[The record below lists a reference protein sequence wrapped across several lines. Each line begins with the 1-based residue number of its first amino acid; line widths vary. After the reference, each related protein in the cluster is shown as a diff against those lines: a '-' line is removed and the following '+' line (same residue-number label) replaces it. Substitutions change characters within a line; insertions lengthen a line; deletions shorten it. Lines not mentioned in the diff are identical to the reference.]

1 MELII
6 FLALVGLGAIIL
18 LIWAL
23 MSNDENNDVI
33 SKFSCNIFKK
43 NNI

>member
-23 MSNDENNDVI
+23 MSNDENNDKGHTL
-33 SKFSCNIFKK
+33 SPFK
-43 NNI
+43 